1 MCKAAEHAVYKHY
14 RRQVGRFGPKVV
26 IKQEL
31 SSSGQGVR
39 VCEGLEALVAGAALE
54 KWTGKCLRR
63 DGVVTVEP
71 WFDVRHF
78 RNARIAI
85 GCFVQV
91 FK

>member
-1 MCKAAEHAVYKHY
+1 
-14 RRQVGRFGPKVV
+14 
-26 IKQEL
+26 
-31 SSSGQGVR
+31 
-39 VCEGLEALVAGAALE
+39 VCEGLEPLVAGAALE

-78 RNARIAI
+78 RNASIAI